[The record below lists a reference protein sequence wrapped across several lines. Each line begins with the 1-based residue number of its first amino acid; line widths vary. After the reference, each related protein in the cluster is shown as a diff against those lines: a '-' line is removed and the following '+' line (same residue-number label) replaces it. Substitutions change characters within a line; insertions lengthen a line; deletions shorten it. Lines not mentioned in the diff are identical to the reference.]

1 MILPRIRFWVAQ
13 TRLFSFANKTASML
27 RRVFGTQNQA
37 IFALLACLLIAP
49 GVTAQLL
56 DKRVTALNPLDRQYM
71 DLQRQSLN
79 ELTLRHYGGRCCRNQ
94 TELNYLQRLL
104 DDNLVRPD
112 QTRELQAMGVALGD
126 LLAAE
131 LDMHWVVY
139 EDIKGRSR
147 ALRLGETEN
156 YLFPVTMI
164 ARRHEGGD
172 KTPVLDIYQQAYE
185 AIETVRPPLPFQ

>member
-1 MILPRIRFWVAQ
+1 MAGL
-13 TRLFSFANKTASML
+13 LC
-27 RRVFGTQNQA
+27 
-37 IFALLACLLIAP
+37 ALLLAQGA
-49 GVTAQLL
+49 TAQLVEN
-56 DKRVTALNPLDRQYM
+56 RVTALNPLDRQYM

-79 ELTLRHYGGRCCRNQ
+79 DMTLRYYGSRCCRSQ
-94 TELNYLQRLL
+94 TELDYLQRLL
-104 DDNLVRPD
+104 DDAHVRPD

-126 LLAAE
+126 LLATE

-139 EDIKGRSR
+139 EDIRGRSR

-172 KTPVLDIYQQAYE
+172 KTPVQEIYRLAYE

>member
-1 MILPRIRFWVAQ
+1 MISFLKHFDQAQ
-13 TRLFSFANKTASML
+13 TPLLQRLKGPALSATARSAA
-27 RRVFGTQNQA
+27 V
-37 IFALLACLLIAP
+37 IALLASLIFSQ
-49 GVTAQLL
+49 GTLGQLL

-79 ELTLRHYGGRCCRNQ
+79 ELTLRFYGGRCCRSQ
-94 TELNYLQRLL
+94 SELEYLQRLL
-104 DDNLVRPD
+104 DDGHVTAD

-126 LLAAE
+126 LLATE

-156 YLFPVTMI
+156 YLFPITMI

-172 KTPVLDIYQQAYE
+172 RTQVSDIYAQAYE
-185 AIETVRPPLPFQ
+185 AIEAVRPPLPFQE